1 MKKKIVLMVIIIL
14 LILSIVLTIFHPK
27 EKVIKKDNNKNKN
40 INISLMKFDEY
51 KDIKLE
57 DIDHIEIIRYTEG
70 GDESKDISDR
80 EEIKDTY
87 ISLSKKKIIKKT
99 DMACDD
105 NTTIYKFY
113 MGDNVISIEIECG
126 ILINNKERYILK

>member
-27 EKVIKKDNNKNKN
+27 EKVIKKDNNKN

>member
-1 MKKKIVLMVIIIL
+1 MKKKIVLMAIIIL

-27 EKVIKKDNNKNKN
+27 EKVIKKDNNKN

>member
-1 MKKKIVLMVIIIL
+1 MKKKIVLMAIIIL

-27 EKVIKKDNNKNKN
+27 EKVIKKDNNKN

-99 DMACDD
+99 DIACDD